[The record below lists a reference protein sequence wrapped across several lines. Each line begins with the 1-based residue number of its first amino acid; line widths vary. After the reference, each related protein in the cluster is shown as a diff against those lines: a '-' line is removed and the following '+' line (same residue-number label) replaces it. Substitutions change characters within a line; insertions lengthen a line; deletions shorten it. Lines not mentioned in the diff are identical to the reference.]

1 MGVQIEAGRMM
12 EGFAEK
18 RRRTVKRIQREEGQ
32 EKVRR
37 RDKEKEE
44 PAGETRQRDGK

>member
-1 MGVQIEAGRMM
+1 ML
-12 EGFAEK
+12 K
-18 RRRTVKRIQREEGQ
+18 RDRETDETEVKRIQREEGQ

-37 RDKEKEE
+37 RDKEEEE